1 MHTSPLR
8 IFACYVCA
16 RLVVQ
21 HGTLLDIWRQCWW
34 LGTWRRS
41 SECGCQDV
49 AWRIITEDLAFDLWV
64 KGTCEGT
71 CFFHTNRRLVTG
83 HWAIELKPSSLQHT
97 SCCCATERFA
107 GCQQFS
113 CTPLGL
119 VLYSWVEKPLKLS
132 NYPLLVAAE
141 IIFFCDTV
149 SVLAIISNCRLS
161 DNVDGQ
167 IVATCMIHKQ
177 LLSKPLR
184 FWMSPVSLLVTSTLL
199 VMALAIS
206 RLSILTPLFDC
217 GLWEGEAKGHDERC
231 LALHDRLTMIF
242 TTGLAFYAGEG
253 RWTFPRFTL
262 WLLCS
267 THRPTVSRSGCH
279 ALTGTD
285 FSTLSETNAVIFHQ
299 MCWWWKR
306 TCYIVI
312 QKKKLN
318 RTKIQWLSRSAGLCL
333 WQTEHFDTFW
343 YILFSKFEGFEFWT
357 KCCDICS
364 VWRFWMSFDSSRWG
378 FGASLSAPHGPTEQE
393 VISTAGETQV
403 VFLGIF
409 ANKNKQKK
417 R

>member
-1 MHTSPLR
+1 MAGYMATQQWMWLSRRCVAHYHWRPRFWFVSEGYMWRYMFFSYKQKTCNWALGNW
-8 IFACYVCA
+8 IETFIIAAYVMLLCN
-16 RLVVQ
+16 REVCGVSTVLLHSSWISVVLL
-21 HGTLLDIWRQCWW
+21 GWKTLEI
-34 LGTWRRS
+34 
-41 SECGCQDV
+41 V
-49 AWRIITEDLAFDLWV
+49 
-64 KGTCEGT
+64 
-71 CFFHTNRRLVTG
+71 
-83 HWAIELKPSSLQHT
+83 
-97 SCCCATERFA
+97 
-107 GCQQFS
+107 
-113 CTPLGL
+113 
-119 VLYSWVEKPLKLS
+119 KLS
-132 NYPLLVAAE
+132 VACSRRNH
-141 IIFFCDTV
+141 FFCDTV